1 MKKLFA
7 TVLAMAMALSL
18 AACGAKEEAPA
29 ASAPAEEADGLKICI
44 ITSSGIDDGSFNQNC
59 YEGILDFIADHPD
72 CTVQDIKEPDY
83 NELVPTVDRLA
94 GDYDAFVLP
103 GFNFTASVTERGIC
117 YPPFEDSLAALFG
130 RKREG

>member
-7 TVLAMAMALSL
+7 TILAVAMTLSL

-29 ASAPAEEADGLKICI
+29 ASAPAASAPAASAPAASAPAEATGLKIAI

-59 YEGILDFIADHPD
+59 YEGILDFVADHPD

-83 NELVPTVDRLA
+83 N
-94 GDYDAFVLP
+94 
-103 GFNFTASVTERGIC
+103 
-117 YPPFEDSLAALFG
+117 
-130 RKREG
+130 

>member
-1 MKKLFA
+1 MKKFFA
-7 TVLAMAMALSL
+7 TVLALTMALGL

-29 ASAPAEEADGLKICI
+29 ASAPAASAPAASAPAEEATGLKICI

-103 GFNFTASVTERGIC
+103 GFNFTAIGDIAMNN
-117 YPPFEDSLAALFG
+117 PD
-130 RKREG
+130 K